1 MRYRTKTV
9 RNRTHSTRI
18 LCVSL
23 PRDATAPHTPINL
36 KQKESNMEQL
46 GKILIVDDNKDVLFA
61 LNLLL
66 EPYAEKIKVITG
78 PERLEHFMTTFQP
91 DIVLLDMN
99 FSRDVV
105 SGQEG
110 FDCLKQILRIDP
122 QAVVIFMTAYSDT
135 DKAVRAIKAG
145 ATDFI
150 PKPWEKEK
158 LLATLSSGMKLR
170 RSQCEVTLLKEQVEA
185 LSDGNGTD
193 ERIIGESPAMRT
205 VFDTVEKLRDTD
217 ANILILGENGT
228 GKDVIARLLCR
239 HSPRAGRPFVTI
251 DLGSIPEQLFE
262 SELFGYEKGAF
273 TDARKAKAG
282 RMEVA
287 TGGTLFLDEIGNLSL
302 PMQAKLLTAIEKR
315 RIMRLGSTQS
325 TPIDVRLICATN
337 ADIGH
342 MVEEGRFRQDLLYR
356 INTIELHIPPLRERG
371 NDIVL
376 LAKYFLE
383 RYARKYRKEI
393 RGLTREAKN
402 KLLKYTWPGNV
413 RELQH
418 AMERAVILG
427 DGSLLRPDNFALQPT
442 ATRSRKD
449 EQDTLNLEQLERQA
463 VERALRLSEGNLTKA
478 AEYLGIT
485 RFALYR
491 KLEKLGL

>member
-1 MRYRTKTV
+1 M
-9 RNRTHSTRI
+9 
-18 LCVSL
+18 
-23 PRDATAPHTPINL
+23 
-36 KQKESNMEQL
+36 ENMKQL
-46 GKILIVDDNKDVLFA
+46 GKILIVDDNEDVLFA

-66 EPYAEKIKVITG
+66 EPYAEKIKVAVT
-78 PERLEHFMTTFQP
+78 PERIEHFMTTFQP
-91 DIVLLDMN
+91 DLILLDMN
-99 FSRDVV
+99 FSRDAI

-110 FDCLKQILRIDP
+110 FDSLKQILKLDP

-170 RSQCEVTLLKEQVEA
+170 RSRTEINLLKEQVEV
-185 LSDGNGTD
+185 LSNVAGNGA
-193 ERIIGESPAMRT
+193 EESVIGESDVMRD
-205 VFDTVEKLRDTD
+205 VFSMVGKLRDTD

-228 GKDVIARLLCR
+228 GKDVIARLLYR
-239 HSPRAGRPFVTI
+239 NSPRYGKPFVTI

-273 TDARKAKAG
+273 TDARKPKAG

-302 PMQAKLLTAIEKR
+302 PMQAKLLTVLEKR
-315 RIMRLGSTQS
+315 CISRLGST
-325 TPIDVRLICATN
+325 TLLPIDVRLICATN
-337 ADIGH
+337 ADIRQL
-342 MVEEGRFRQDLLYR
+342 VEAGNFRQDLLYR
-356 INTIELHIPPLRERG
+356 INTIELHIPPLRQRG
-371 NDIVL
+371 NDILL
-376 LAKYFLE
+376 LAEHFLQ

-393 RGLTREAKN
+393 RGLTRETRN
-402 KLLKYTWPGNV
+402 KLLKYDWPGNV

-418 AMERAVILG
+418 AVERAVILG
-427 DGSLLRPDNFALQPT
+427 DGFQLRPEHFIFQTT
-442 ATRSRKD
+442 AARPRK
-449 EQDTLNLEQLERQA
+449 EEEEVLNLEQLERQA
-463 VERALRLSEGNLTKA
+463 VERAMRLSEGNVTRA

-491 KLEKLGL
+491 KLEKLG

>member
-1 MRYRTKTV
+1 M
-9 RNRTHSTRI
+9 
-18 LCVSL
+18 
-23 PRDATAPHTPINL
+23 P
-36 KQKESNMEQL
+36 EL

-66 EPYAEKIKVITG
+66 EPYAEKIKVSVSPDRIET
-78 PERLEHFMTTFQP
+78 FMRTFQP
-91 DIVLLDMN
+91 DLILLDMN

-110 FDCLKQILRIDP
+110 FDCLKQILDIDP
-122 QAVVIFMTAYSDT
+122 QAVVLFMTAYSDT

-170 RSQCEVTLLKEQVEA
+170 RSRTEVIQLKEQVEA
-185 LSDGNGTD
+185 LSNAGNGT
-193 ERIIGESPAMRT
+193 EEEIIGESPAMRQ
-205 VFDTVEKLRDTD
+205 VFDTIEKLRDTD

-228 GKDVIARLLCR
+228 GKDVVARLLYQ
-239 HSPRAGRPFVTI
+239 HSPRHSQPFVSI

-282 RMEVA
+282 RMEAA

-315 RIMRLGSTQS
+315 QIVRLGGTQV
-325 TPIDVRLICATN
+325 TPIDVRLLCATN
-337 ADIGH
+337 ADIRR
-342 MVEEGRFRQDLLYR
+342 MVDEGRFRQDLLYR
-356 INTIELHIPPLRERG
+356 INTIEIHIPPLRERG
-371 NDIVL
+371 NDILL
-376 LAKYFLE
+376 LAEHFLR
-383 RYARKYRKEI
+383 RYARKYQKEMK
-393 RGLTREAKN
+393 GLTREAKN
-402 KLLKYTWPGNV
+402 KLLRYDWPGNV

-418 AMERAVILG
+418 TMERAVILG
-427 DGSLLRPDNFALQPT
+427 DGSLLRPENFPLQALPAPT
-442 ATRSRKD
+442 RK
-449 EQDTLNLEQLERQA
+449 ETENLNLEQLERQA
-463 VERALRLSEGNLTKA
+463 IERAMRRCEGNVSRA
-478 AEYLGIT
+478 AERLGIT